1 MGKSF
6 LECRICAAFPID
18 IDESEFVSELGKKI
32 KEKVKEL
39 KNDICSDI
47 DDGDLDLQLWKVNI
61 FNSDV
66 DKFSSL
72 RLQEDES
79 KGIEK
84 LERTNL
90 ISKYW
95 GDLEEG
101 FTHVIVTSNYLIN
114 QNLREKIKELTEN
127 FENVSI
133 QSEKNSILQLAYSEK
148 IVSEGDDI
156 LYNNI
161 KITTLKVAE
170 GWAYIEYGNEY
181 ITNITEF
188 IKKKEMITYPLVPKQ
203 RELFA
208 IGNRSYKNIREILR
222 PKLPQRGR

>member
-1 MGKSF
+1 MEPHAQKIFSKIVENF
-6 LECRICAAFPID
+6 TISEIYISLLCVQRDYHTKKDNPPISYCLQELS
-18 IDESEFVSELGKKI
+18 ILLVSVLFVSELGKKI

-84 LERTNL
+84 LEGTNL

-133 QSEKNSILQLAYSEK
+133 QFESE
-148 IVSEGDDI
+148 
-156 LYNNI
+156 
-161 KITTLKVAE
+161 
-170 GWAYIEYGNEY
+170 
-181 ITNITEF
+181 
-188 IKKKEMITYPLVPKQ
+188 
-203 RELFA
+203 
-208 IGNRSYKNIREILR
+208 
-222 PKLPQRGR
+222 

>member
-84 LERTNL
+84 LEGTNL

-133 QSEKNSILQLAYSEK
+133 QGNGLFWSTLRNANHNKKNKNRAENSILQLAYSEK

-170 GWAYIEYGNEY
+170 G
-181 ITNITEF
+181 
-188 IKKKEMITYPLVPKQ
+188 
-203 RELFA
+203 
-208 IGNRSYKNIREILR
+208 
-222 PKLPQRGR
+222 